1 MVKGNFFSYLF
12 VLVEVKMIVLNG
24 IERELYDLGI
34 VLFSVQCKFKFFCFV
49 FGVKKDKVF
58 CVELGL

>member
-1 MVKGNFFSYLF
+1 MLWLLKFIVIFFGMVKGNFFSYLF

-34 VLFSVQCKFKFFCFV
+34 VLFSV
-49 FGVKKDKVF
+49 
-58 CVELGL
+58 